1 MGEIM
6 IRAFTKSFF
15 AVAALV
21 GLAGTAN
28 AAFVPTTWTDT
39 IAGSNQLVTAQT
51 PVVYTHNLAD
61 NTSFRPL
68 TDLITDFSLS
78 VNLKDD
84 NDSAGEWA
92 TVKVADVLGLG
103 NTYSFDFTS
112 PNFTHGS
119 TLLGL
124 IELNVLGTLSVTI
137 KALGTSDFYFGG
149 SKLVAAGLQDTHQV
163 PEPETLAMFG
173 IGLVGVAAAARRR
186 KAAKA

>member
-1 MGEIM
+1 M
-6 IRAFTKSFF
+6 IRALTKTFV

-28 AAFVPTTWTDT
+28 ASFVAASWTDSV
-39 IAGSNQLVTAQT
+39 AGSSTLINSSKDFS
-51 PVVYTHNLAD
+51 YTHDLTD
-61 NTSFRPL
+61 NGFRPL

-78 VNLKDD
+78 LNLSDDKDA
-84 NDSAGEWA
+84 AGEWA
-92 TVKVADVLGLG
+92 TINVADVFGLG
-103 NTYSFDFTS
+103 NKYTFNISDT
-112 PNFTHGS
+112 NFTHGT

-137 KALGTSDFYFGG
+137 HAIQTGDFYFGG
-149 SKLVAAGLQDTHQV
+149 SKLVAAGLQDTRQV

-186 KAAKA
+186 KAKNA

>member
-1 MGEIM
+1 M
-6 IRAFTKSFF
+6 IRALTRTFV

-28 AAFVPTTWTDT
+28 AAFVPATWTDT
-39 IAGSNQLVTAQT
+39 VAGSASLINQGGSYSYEHDLTT
-51 PVVYTHNLAD
+51 EG
-61 NTSFRPL
+61 FRPL

-78 VNLKDD
+78 LNLNDDKDLQ
-84 NDSAGEWA
+84 GEWA
-92 TVKVADVLGLG
+92 TIKVADVLGLG
-103 NTYSFDFTS
+103 NTYSF
-112 PNFTHGS
+112 NFSTNNFNHGT

-124 IELNVLGTLSVTI
+124 IELNALGTLSVTI
-137 KALGTSDFYFGG
+137 NAVYGDFYFGG
-149 SKLVAAGLQDTHQV
+149 SKLVAAGLQDTRQV